1 MKVSFSNGLP
11 LLLLL
16 LACNSQEAG
25 SNKDKSGDSTATIA
39 PAPPPANKITFH
51 ADTAQVETTV
61 WNINLFGKNNENGIA
76 LNITSEQD
84 NGRASVNLN
93 VNGIAPGT
101 YPFTAGQG
109 ALQAMGKAYGEYMTP
124 PVNGKQEH
132 YFFQTGAVTIQSID
146 TAAGILQAKFEGE
159 AKSDKGKT
167 IRITNGVVKEGVVKH
182 GVTRF

>member
-11 LLLLL
+11 LLLLV

-25 SNKDKSGDSTATIA
+25 SNKDKSGDSTATIT
-39 PAPPPANKITFH
+39 PAPPPANKISFR
-51 ADTAQVETTV
+51 ADTLEVETTA
-61 WNINLFGKNNENGIA
+61 WNINLFGKNNETGIA

-84 NGRASVNLN
+84 NGHPSVNLN

-109 ALQAMGKAYGEYMTP
+109 ALQATGKAYGEYMTTGA
-124 PVNGKQEH
+124 NGKQEH
-132 YFFQTGAVTIQSID
+132 YFFQTGNITIQSID
-146 TAAGILQAKFEGE
+146 TAKGILQAKFEGD

-167 IRITNGVVKEGVVKH
+167 IRITNGVVKEGLVKH